1 MDASTRVAA
10 YFDDLVERCNRSA
23 TKRPTNLPL
32 YDQYI
37 YYVLSTRCEMDI
49 NGFDSVFDQL
59 LEESEVNILITAL
72 NELGCTTLADSFSI
86 ARDRLAGVGFFS
98 DEEMMVCDLA
108 TDEGGFLDDIE
119 AAVRNDNLM
128 WQLDESLAKL
138 LPAEAK

>member
-1 MDASTRVAA
+1 
-10 YFDDLVERCNRSA
+10 
-23 TKRPTNLPL
+23 
-32 YDQYI
+32 
-37 YYVLSTRCEMDI
+37 MDI